1 MSLGVFRFNNKDE
14 DNNPK
19 VNYLQYLH
27 SKIILFTVLCQLSS
41 QYAFYFLNFVKIF
54 MFLLI
59 DSHRRKQGRFSTSE
73 AFFKKHKNMTQT
85 AYIYF
90 YTYGE
95 GTANHQT
102 C

>member
-1 MSLGVFRFNNKDE
+1 
-14 DNNPK
+14 
-19 VNYLQYLH
+19 
-27 SKIILFTVLCQLSS
+27 
-41 QYAFYFLNFVKIF
+41 